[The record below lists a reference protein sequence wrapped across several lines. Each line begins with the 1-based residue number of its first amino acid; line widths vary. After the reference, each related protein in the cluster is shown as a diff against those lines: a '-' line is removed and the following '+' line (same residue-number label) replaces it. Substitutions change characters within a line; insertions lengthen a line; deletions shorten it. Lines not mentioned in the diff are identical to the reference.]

1 MVSLSNRTSMAL
13 FSDPMDHYSHRV
25 RIVMQEKGVTS
36 EIIDSDS
43 DNLSSEI
50 LEVSPYA
57 ELPVLVDRD
66 VCLHDSLILMEY
78 LDERFPHPP
87 LLPVYPVSRA
97 HIRLFIQRIEKDWC
111 GIFDELN
118 CENPTEAKAKKLRA
132 NLKSQIL
139 GMAQILKEKP
149 YFMSDE
155 FSLVDCCIAPI
166 LWRLPLIDIE
176 LPKDTKT
183 KPVYE
188 YMQRIFTK
196 PCFINSL
203 SELEREIRST

>member
-13 FSDPMDHYSHRV
+13 FSDPLDHYSHRV
-25 RIVMQEKGVTS
+25 RIVMCEKGVTS
-36 EIIDSDS
+36 EILDTDSN
-43 DNLSSEI
+43 NLSAEI

-66 VCLHDSLILMEY
+66 VSLYDSVILMEY

-97 HIRLFIQRIEKDWC
+97 HIRLFIQRIQKDWC
-111 GIFDELN
+111 EIFDALIAG
-118 CENPTEAKAKKLRA
+118 TSEAKAKKMRIE
-132 NLKSQIL
+132 LKAQIL
-139 GMAQILKEKP
+139 GMSPILKEKD

-166 LWRLPLIDIE
+166 LWRLPLIGID
-176 LPKDTKT
+176 LQKDAKT
-183 KPVYE
+183 KPIYE
-188 YMQRIFTK
+188 YMQRVFTK
-196 PCFINSL
+196 PCFMDSL
-203 SELEREIRST
+203 SEIEKEIRTV

>member
-13 FSDPMDHYSHRV
+13 FSDPLDHYSHRV
-25 RIVMQEKGVTS
+25 RIVMCEKGVTS
-36 EIIDSDS
+36 EIIDTDS
-43 DNLSSEI
+43 NSLTSEI

-66 VCLHDSLILMEY
+66 VSLYDSIILMEY

-97 HIRLFIQRIEKDWC
+97 HIRLFIQRIERDWC
-111 GIFDELN
+111 EIFDNLIEGVS
-118 CENPTEAKAKKLRA
+118 EAKAKKMRIH
-132 NLKSQIL
+132 LKSLIL
-139 GMAQILKEKP
+139 GLSPILKEKK

-166 LWRLPLIDIE
+166 LWRLPLVGIE
-176 LPKDTKT
+176 LKKDAKT
-183 KPVYE
+183 KPIYE
-188 YMQRIFTK
+188 YMQRVFTK
-196 PCFINSL
+196 PCFIDSL
-203 SELEREIRST
+203 SELEKEIRNV

>member
-13 FSDPMDHYSHRV
+13 FSDPLDHYSHRV
-25 RIVMQEKGVTS
+25 RIVMAEKGVTG
-36 EIIDSDS
+36 EIIDSNLDS
-43 DNLSSEI
+43 LSDEL

-66 VCLHDSLILMEY
+66 VCLYDSVVLMEY

-97 HIRLFIQRIEKDWC
+97 EIRLFIQRIQKDWC
-111 GIFDELN
+111 EMFDNLVSAKLSDSEL
-118 CENPTEAKAKKLRA
+118 KKTRQEF
-132 NLKSQIL
+132 KSQIIAL
-139 GMAQILKEKP
+139 SPILKEKP
-149 YFMSDE
+149 FFMSED

-166 LWRLPLIDIE
+166 LWRLPLIGIE
-176 LPKDTKT
+176 LQKDTKT
-183 KPVYE
+183 KPIYA

-203 SELEREIRST
+203 SELERDIRS

>member
-13 FSDPMDHYSHRV
+13 FSDPLDHYSHRV
-25 RIVMQEKGVTS
+25 RIVMCEKGVTS
-36 EIIDSDS
+36 EIIDTDS
-43 DNLSSEI
+43 NNLSNEI

-66 VCLHDSLILMEY
+66 VCLYDSVILMEY

-97 HIRLFIQRIEKDWC
+97 HIRLFIQRIQKDWC
-111 GIFDELN
+111 EIFDNLIEGASG
-118 CENPTEAKAKKLRA
+118 TKAKKMRTH
-132 NLKSQIL
+132 LKSQIL
-139 GMAQILKEKP
+139 GMSPILKEKD

-166 LWRLPLIDIE
+166 LWRLPLIGVE
-176 LPKDTKT
+176 LQKDVKT
-183 KPVYE
+183 KPIYE
-188 YMQRIFTK
+188 YMQRVFTK
-196 PCFINSL
+196 ACFVDSL
-203 SELEREIRST
+203 SELEKEIRNI

>member
-13 FSDPMDHYSHRV
+13 FSDPLDHYSHRV
-25 RIVMQEKGVTS
+25 RIVMAEKGVTS
-36 EIIDSDS
+36 EIIDSNLDS
-43 DNLSSEI
+43 LSDEL

-66 VCLHDSLILMEY
+66 VCLYDSVVLMEY

-97 HIRLFIQRIEKDWC
+97 EIRLFIQRIQKDWC
-111 GIFDELN
+111 EMFDNLVSAKLSDSEL
-118 CENPTEAKAKKLRA
+118 KKTRQEF
-132 NLKSQIL
+132 KSQIIAL
-139 GMAQILKEKP
+139 SPILKEKP
-149 YFMSDE
+149 FFMSED

-166 LWRLPLIDIE
+166 LWRLPLIGIE
-176 LPKDTKT
+176 LQKDTKT
-183 KPVYE
+183 KPIYA

-203 SELEREIRST
+203 SELERDIRS

>member
-1 MVSLSNRTSMAL
+1 MILY
-13 FSDPMDHYSHRV
+13 SDKDDHYSHRV
-25 RIVMQEKGVTS
+25 RIVLAEKDIACEIRETS
-36 EIIDSDS
+36 NEEAPDEVLAI
-43 DNLSSEI
+43 NPYHTLPI
-50 LEVSPYA
+50 LA
-57 ELPVLVDRD
+57 DRD
-66 VCLHDSLILMEY
+66 LGLYDAGVMLEY

-111 GIFDELN
+111 EIFDELIQGN
-118 CENPTEAKAKKLRA
+118 QTEAKAKKLRTE
-132 NLKSQIL
+132 LKSQIL
-139 GMAQILKEKP
+139 GMSQILKEKP

-176 LPKDTKT
+176 LQKDSKT
-183 KPVYE
+183 KPIYE
-188 YMQRIFTK
+188 YMQRVFTK

-203 SELEREIRST
+203 SELERDIRSI

>member
-13 FSDPMDHYSHRV
+13 FSDPLDHYSHRV
-25 RIVMQEKGVTS
+25 RIVMAEKGVTG
-36 EIIDSDS
+36 EIIDSNLDS
-43 DNLSSEI
+43 LSDEL

-66 VCLHDSLILMEY
+66 VCLYDSVVLMEY

-97 HIRLFIQRIEKDWC
+97 EIRLFIQRIQKDWC
-111 GIFDELN
+111 EMFDNLVSAKLSDSEL
-118 CENPTEAKAKKLRA
+118 KKTRQEF
-132 NLKSQIL
+132 KSQIIAL
-139 GMAQILKEKP
+139 SPILKEKP
-149 YFMSDE
+149 FFMSED

-166 LWRLPLIDIE
+166 LWRLPLIGIE
-176 LPKDTKT
+176 LQKDTKT
-183 KPVYE
+183 KPIYA

-203 SELEREIRST
+203 SELEREIRS

>member
-13 FSDPMDHYSHRV
+13 FSDPVDHYSHRV
-25 RIVMQEKGVTS
+25 RIVMCEKGVTS
-36 EIIDSDS
+36 EIIDTDS
-43 DNLSSEI
+43 NNLSNEI
-50 LEVSPYA
+50 MEVSPYA

-66 VCLHDSLILMEY
+66 VCLYDSVILMEY

-97 HIRLFIQRIEKDWC
+97 HIRLFIQRIQRDWC
-111 GIFDELN
+111 DIFDTLI
-118 CENPTEAKAKKLRA
+118 PGTSEAKAKKMRTQ
-132 NLKSQIL
+132 LKSQIL
-139 GMAQILKEKP
+139 GMSPILKEKD

-166 LWRLPLIDIE
+166 LWRLPLIGIE
-176 LPKDTKT
+176 LQKDAKT

-188 YMQRIFTK
+188 YMQRVFTK
-196 PCFINSL
+196 SCFTDSL
-203 SELEREIRST
+203 SELEKEIRNV

>member
-13 FSDPMDHYSHRV
+13 FSDPLDHYSHRV
-25 RIVMQEKGVTS
+25 RIVMAEKGVTG
-36 EIIDSDS
+36 EIIDSNLDS
-43 DNLSSEI
+43 LSYEL

-66 VCLHDSLILMEY
+66 VCLYDSVVLMEY

-97 HIRLFIQRIEKDWC
+97 EIRLFIQRIQKDWC
-111 GIFDELN
+111 EMFDNLVSAKLSDSEL
-118 CENPTEAKAKKLRA
+118 KKTRQEF
-132 NLKSQIL
+132 KSQIIAL
-139 GMAQILKEKP
+139 SPILKEKP
-149 YFMSDE
+149 FFMSED

-166 LWRLPLIDIE
+166 LWRLPLIGIE
-176 LPKDTKT
+176 LQKDTKT
-183 KPVYE
+183 KPIYA

-203 SELEREIRST
+203 SELERDIRS

>member
-13 FSDPMDHYSHRV
+13 FSDPVDHYSHRV
-25 RIVMQEKGVTS
+25 RIVMCEKGVTS
-36 EIIDSDS
+36 EIIDTDS
-43 DNLSSEI
+43 NNLSNEI

-66 VCLHDSLILMEY
+66 VCLYDSVILMEY

-97 HIRLFIQRIEKDWC
+97 HIRLFIQRIQRDWC
-111 GIFDELN
+111 DIFDTLIAG
-118 CENPTEAKAKKLRA
+118 TSEAKAKKMKTQ
-132 NLKSQIL
+132 LKSQIL
-139 GMAQILKEKP
+139 GMSPILKEKD

-166 LWRLPLIDIE
+166 LWRLPLIGIE
-176 LPKDTKT
+176 LQKDAKT

-188 YMQRIFTK
+188 YMQRVFTK
-196 PCFINSL
+196 SCFTESL
-203 SELEREIRST
+203 SELEKEMRNV